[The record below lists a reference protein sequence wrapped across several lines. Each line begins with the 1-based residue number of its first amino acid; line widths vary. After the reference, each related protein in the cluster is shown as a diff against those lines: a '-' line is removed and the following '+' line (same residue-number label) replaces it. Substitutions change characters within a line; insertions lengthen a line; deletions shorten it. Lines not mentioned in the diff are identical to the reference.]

1 MCLKIKEESM
11 GKTIRSNDPR
21 SKKFKKKKNLTQKG
35 VFEHGSKNRQQKD
48 NFPNRVWPTGQ
59 EKHKGH
65 KI

>member
-1 MCLKIKEESM
+1 M

-21 SKKFKKKKNLTQKG
+21 SKKFKKKKSVSQKE
-35 VFEHGSKNRQQKD
+35 VFERGNKDRQLKD
-48 NFPNRVWPTGQ
+48 NFPNRVWPTNQ